1 MHLIYKVLL
10 ASMYYLG
17 FGIGGYTFIFRHASH
32 ATALAGRVWPG
43 ELSSPEYD
51 GMEALRIKIELC
63 NREYRLV

>member
-1 MHLIYKVLL
+1 
-10 ASMYYLG
+10 MYYLG

-51 GMEALRIKIELC
+51 GMEALRIKI
-63 NREYRLV
+63 